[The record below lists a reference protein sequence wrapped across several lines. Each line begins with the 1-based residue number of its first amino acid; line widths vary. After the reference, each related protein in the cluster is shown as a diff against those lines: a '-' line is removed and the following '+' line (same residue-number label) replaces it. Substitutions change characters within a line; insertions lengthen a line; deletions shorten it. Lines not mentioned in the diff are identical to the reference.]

1 MVTSLLD
8 RPLVPVADPD
18 DAAATY
24 EELRPYLLETEIV
37 PLVVYVIE
45 KAGGAPDKASVEQR
59 KEHAEQ
65 AFEAFRNWATI
76 DGIEVDTKLL
86 YGTDIAATIVDAADE
101 ADASA
106 IVFRSRGDRR
116 WIDLI
121 SGRVRSNLLAN
132 STHPVVVLP
141 EREVES

>member
-37 PLVVYVIE
+37 PIVVHAVE

-59 KEHAEQ
+59 KEHAEKT
-65 AFEAFRNWATI
+65 FEAFRKWAEI
-76 DGIEVDTKLL
+76 DGVEVDTKLL

-101 ADASA
+101 AGASA
-106 IVFRSRGDRR
+106 IVFRSRGDSQ
-116 WIDLI
+116 WIDLV
-121 SGRVRSNLLAN
+121 SGRVRSKLLDSSN
-132 STHPVVVLP
+132 HPVVVLP
-141 EREVES
+141 KQEVES